1 MYIETPRMIVRDFQL
16 NDVKDLQEILGDTET
31 MKNCEPAYSLDKTT
45 DFLQKFCIEKKA
57 AVAAVHKE
65 SNKTIGYILFN
76 DSEKDV
82 YEMGWFFN
90 RNYWRQGYAYEA
102 CKAVIDYAFEALH
115 AHKIFAETIDGE
127 KSVNLMKKLGMKLEG
142 IQRSQVK
149 DNSGNWADLYFYG
162 ILETDRC

>member
-16 NDVKDLQEILGDTET
+16 NDVKDLQEILGDNET
-31 MKNCEPAYSLDKTT
+31 IKNCEPAYSLEKTVN
-45 DFLQKFCIEKKA
+45 FLQKFCIEKKA
-57 AVAAVHKE
+57 AAAAVHKE
-65 SNKTIGYILFN
+65 SNKMIGYILFN

-149 DNSGNWADLYFYG
+149 DNSGNWADLYLYG
-162 ILETDRC
+162 ILETDR

>member
-1 MYIETPRMIVRDFQL
+1 MYIETPRMIVRNFQMD
-16 NDVKDLQEILGDTET
+16 DVKDLQEILGDDET
-31 MKNCEPAYSLDKTT
+31 MKYCEPAYSLEKTT
-45 DFLQKFCIEKKA
+45 NFFQKFCIEKKA
-57 AVAAVHKE
+57 AIAAVHKE
-65 SNKTIGYILFN
+65 SSKVIGYILFKE
-76 DSEKDV
+76 SEKKV

-102 CKAVIDYAFEALH
+102 CKAVIDYAFDALN

-149 DNSGNWADLYFYG
+149 DNSGNWADLYLDG
-162 ILETDRC
+162 ILETDR

>member
-16 NDVKDLQEILGDTET
+16 NDVKDLQEILGDNET
-31 MKNCEPAYSLDKTT
+31 MKNCEPAYSLEKTVN
-45 DFLQKFCIEKKA
+45 FLQKFCIEKKA

-65 SNKTIGYILFN
+65 SNKMIGYILFN
-76 DSEKDV
+76 DSKKDV

-102 CKAVIDYAFEALH
+102 CKAVIDYAFEAQY

>member
-16 NDVKDLQEILGDTET
+16 NDVKDLQEILGDNET
-31 MKNCEPAYSLDKTT
+31 IKNCEPAYSLEKTVN
-45 DFLQKFCIEKKA
+45 FLQKFCIEKKA
-57 AVAAVHKE
+57 AAAAVHKE
-65 SNKTIGYILFN
+65 SNKMIGYILFN

>member
-16 NDVKDLQEILGDTET
+16 NDVKDLQEILGDNET
-31 MKNCEPAYSLDKTT
+31 MKNCEPAYSLEKTVN
-45 DFLQKFCIEKKA
+45 FLQKFCIEKKA
-57 AVAAVHKE
+57 AAAAVHKE
-65 SNKTIGYILFN
+65 SNKMIGYILFN

>member
-1 MYIETPRMIVRDFQL
+1 MYIETPRMIVRNFQMD
-16 NDVKDLQEILGDTET
+16 DVKDLQEILGDDET
-31 MKNCEPAYSLDKTT
+31 MKYCEPAYCLEKTT
-45 DFLQKFCIEKKA
+45 NFFQKFCIEKKA
-57 AVAAVHKE
+57 AIAAVHKE
-65 SNKTIGYILFN
+65 SSKVIGYILFKE
-76 DSEKDV
+76 SEKKV

-102 CKAVIDYAFEALH
+102 CKAVIDYAFDALN

-149 DNSGNWADLYFYG
+149 DNSGNWADLYLYG
-162 ILETDRC
+162 ILETDR